1 MTGRCRWSR
10 ARVPDQDSR
19 YQPPRGPRPAP
30 GPRRPMGTQLPQP
43 PQWRGAPHPC
53 RGEIRGAAGLAR
65 GGGDKSPDVPPAT
78 GTGCLQPGGHG
89 KSGGAPPAARRRVS
103 APQQPPWSSPPTPS
117 SRGAVSSRV
126 AARGR
131 GFGEQGDPKAVP
143 GGGMGAVSPL
153 PEGLGCQS
161 CSMGAGRSSKSSLG
175 SVHPGMGRACGRGAG
190 GGGWAALGGL
200 GVPVAGVRVVLVG
213 GGVPVTARGP
223 TCHRRSAGPYDGPR
237 RCPRGAGRR

>member
-1 MTGRCRWSR
+1 MSQTKIAATSLPGAPGQPRGHGGPWGPSSPSPPSGGGLPTRAAGRLEEPRGWREAAAIR
-10 ARVPDQDSR
+10 ARTCR
-19 YQPPRGPRPAP
+19 RPRGPAVYNRGAMGSLGGPLLRPGEGFPRHNNPP
-30 GPRRPMGTQLPQP
+30 GA
-43 PQWRGAPHPC
+43 APHPQLR
-53 RGEIRGAAGLAR
+53 RGREQLRRCSGQGL
-65 GGGDKSPDVPPAT
+65 
-78 GTGCLQPGGHG
+78 
-89 KSGGAPPAARRRVS
+89 
-103 APQQPPWSSPPTPS
+103 
-117 SRGAVSSRV
+117 RGAVLGSGRPQSCP
-126 AARGR
+126 RG
-131 GFGEQGDPKAVP
+131 E
-143 GGGMGAVSPL
+143 MGAVSPL

-200 GVPVAGVRVVLVG
+200 GVPVEGVRVVLVG